1 MRNSATQKSVP
12 TATRIT
18 TFWALFFCALPA
30 LAYHGNASAADAGA
44 VDATATVAEDAAATT
59 ISLST
64 EVTGDDPEIY
74 NAVTSGSGTVTIT
87 GAESI
92 SYAPAADFYGTE
104 YITYD
109 VRSTDSSTGA
119 VTVDQAVVTVTV
131 TSVNDAPTTVADS
144 VTITEDASQTTI
156 NVASNDSDDDT
167 LTADLALT
175 AASVTSGDSSG
186 TVSYS
191 GGNVLYT
198 PSADFTGTT
207 VISYTVAD
215 THATPA
221 TATGTLTVTVTA
233 VNDAPT
239 STSTVSSPATYVA
252 TEDSSTDIDMSA
264 YVSDPSDTGDSVVI
278 SSVTYTGTGSVSI
291 TGNDLIISYVP
302 GDNFNGDDDIYFSAT
317 DNNGG
322 TVSGLI
328 TVSVT
333 SVTEAPVAVADAAT
347 VDEDST
353 SNLIDVKLND
363 TDDDDSYADLVISA
377 PVVTSTTALGTTTT
391 SGNVSVS
398 GQKLSYVPAT
408 DFYGSETIDY
418 TLTDTHGLNSTGTL
432 TVTVSNTN
440 DGPTGV
446 ADTAT
451 TSANTAVTI
460 AVLAND
466 TDVESDTLS
475 ISWVG
480 PATNGITSIS
490 GTTIIY
496 TPNQDFSGTDSFYYK
511 TQDPANEESLQTLV
525 TVTVSTANVGS
536 CSSSVSTLGALA
548 NGCTVAPS
556 AFRTSVYA
564 FGLCT
569 GAPTRPT
576 ASSAYDL
583 SNCQLLYD
591 GAGGSGTTVTFG
603 ATGTS
608 YSFPSFTAPT
618 YGSYT
623 HGILLIGNSFEAKG
637 ILTLS
642 GTNCVTTSVAP
653 FIQCGANYTINDA
666 DYTSADGFDYFYASG
681 TYSYTFSSD
690 SVTADLIDGNN
701 QLITTDGS
709 GTQILA
715 IQEFSGAQ
723 TVSEATRTID
733 IGFRVSQGLSINS
746 SAASTAPFSI
756 RFQVN

>member
-1 MRNSATQKSVP
+1 MRTSATKKSAP
-12 TATRIT
+12 TVTLT
-18 TFWALFFCALPA
+18 KTFWALFFYTLPA
-30 LAYHGNASAADAGA
+30 LAYHGDAAAADAGA

-92 SYAPAADFYGTE
+92 SYAPAANFYGTE

-119 VTVDQAVVTVTV
+119 ITVDQAVVTVTV
-131 TSVNDAPTTVADS
+131 TSDNDPPTTVADS

-167 LTADLALT
+167 LTADLVLT

-186 TVSYS
+186 TVSFS

-215 THATPA
+215 TYTTPD

-264 YVSDPSDTGDSVVI
+264 YVSDPSDSGDSVVI

-302 GDNFNGDDDIYFSAT
+302 GDNFNGNDDIYFSAT

-333 SVTEAPVAVADAAT
+333 SVTEDPVAVADAAT

-353 SNLIDVKLND
+353 TNLIDVKLND
-363 TDDDDSYADLVISA
+363 TDDDDSYAELLISA
-377 PVVTSTTALGTTTT
+377 PVVTSTAALGTTTT
-391 SGNVSVS
+391 AGTVSVS

-418 TLTDTHGLNSTGTL
+418 TLTDTDGLTSTGTL

-446 ADTAT
+446 ADTAA

-460 AVLAND
+460 SVLAND

-511 TQDPANEESLQTLV
+511 TQDTATEESLQTLV
-525 TVTVSTANVGS
+525 TVTVTTANVGS
-536 CSSSVSTLGALA
+536 CSSSVSTLDALA

-583 SNCQLLYD
+583 SSCHLLYD
-591 GAGGSGTTVTFG
+591 GTSGAGTTVTFG

-701 QLITTDGS
+701 QLITADGS

-715 IQEFSGAQ
+715 IQQFSGAQ
-723 TVSEATRTID
+723 TISEATRTID

>member
-1 MRNSATQKSVP
+1 M
-12 TATRIT
+12 
-18 TFWALFFCALPA
+18 LF
-30 LAYHGNASAADAGA
+30 
-44 VDATATVAEDAAATT
+44 
-59 ISLST
+59 
-64 EVTGDDPEIY
+64 
-74 NAVTSGSGTVTIT
+74 
-87 GAESI
+87 
-92 SYAPAADFYGTE
+92 
-104 YITYD
+104 
-109 VRSTDSSTGA
+109 R
-119 VTVDQAVVTVTV
+119 
-131 TSVNDAPTTVADS
+131 
-144 VTITEDASQTTI
+144 
-156 NVASNDSDDDT
+156 
-167 LTADLALT
+167 
-175 AASVTSGDSSG
+175 
-186 TVSYS
+186 
-191 GGNVLYT
+191 
-198 PSADFTGTT
+198 
-207 VISYTVAD
+207 
-215 THATPA
+215 
-221 TATGTLTVTVTA
+221 
-233 VNDAPT
+233 
-239 STSTVSSPATYVA
+239 
-252 TEDSSTDIDMSA
+252 
-264 YVSDPSDTGDSVVI
+264 
-278 SSVTYTGTGSVSI
+278 SVTYTGTGSVSI

-302 GDNFNGDDDIYFSAT
+302 GDNFNGNDDIYFSAT

-333 SVTEAPVAVADAAT
+333 SVTEAPVAVADTAT

-363 TDDDDSYADLVISA
+363 TDDDDSYAELVISA

-391 SGNVSVS
+391 AGTVSVS
-398 GQKLSYVPAT
+398 GQKLSYVPAA

-418 TLTDTHGLNSTGTL
+418 TLTDTDGLTSTGTL

-446 ADTAT
+446 ADTAA

-496 TPNQDFSGTDSFYYK
+496 TPNLDFSGTDSFYYK
-511 TQDPANEESLQTLV
+511 TQDPATEESLQTLV
-525 TVTVSTANVGS
+525 TVTVTTANVGS
-536 CSSSVSTLGALA
+536 CSSSVSTLDALA
-548 NGCTVAPS
+548 NGCTVAPI

-569 GAPTRPT
+569 SAPARPT
-576 ASSAYDL
+576 AIKGYDL

-591 GAGGSGTTVTFG
+591 GRSGSGTTVTFG
-603 ATGTS
+603 GAGTS

-618 YGSYT
+618 HGSYT

-642 GTNCVTTSVAP
+642 GTNCVTTSAAP

-666 DYTSADGFDYFYASG
+666 DYTTADGFDYFYASG

-701 QLITTDGS
+701 QLITADGS

-723 TVSEATRTID
+723 TISEETRTID

>member
-12 TATRIT
+12 AATRIT
-18 TFWALFFCALPA
+18 TFWALLVCALPA
-30 LAYHGNASAADAGA
+30 LAYHGDAAAADAGA

-92 SYAPAADFYGTE
+92 SYAPAANFYGTE

-119 VTVDQAVVTVTV
+119 ITVDQAVVTVTV

-144 VTITEDASQTTI
+144 VTISEDASQTTI

-167 LTADLALT
+167 LTADLVLT

-215 THATPA
+215 TYATPA
-221 TATGTLTVTVTA
+221 TATGTVTVTVTA

-264 YVSDPSDTGDSVVI
+264 YVSDPSDSGDSVVI

-302 GDNFNGDDDIYFSAT
+302 GDNFNGNDDIYFSAT

-333 SVTEAPVAVADAAT
+333 SVTEAPVAVADTAT

-363 TDDDDSYADLVISA
+363 TDDDDSYAELVISA

-391 SGNVSVS
+391 AGTVSVS
-398 GQKLSYVPAT
+398 GQKLSYVPAA

-418 TLTDTHGLNSTGTL
+418 TLTDTDGLTSTGTL

-446 ADTAT
+446 ADTAA

-490 GTTIIY
+490 GTTVIY
-496 TPNQDFSGTDSFYYK
+496 TPNLDFSGTDSFYYK
-511 TQDPANEESLQTLV
+511 TQDPATEESLQTLV
-525 TVTVSTANVGS
+525 TVTVTTANVGS
-536 CSSSVSTLGALA
+536 CSSSVSTLDALA

-569 GAPTRPT
+569 SAPARPT
-576 ASSAYDL
+576 AIKGYDL

-591 GAGGSGTTVTFG
+591 GRSGSGTTVTFG
-603 ATGTS
+603 GAGTS

-618 YGSYT
+618 HGSYT

-642 GTNCVTTSVAP
+642 GTNCVTTSAAP
-653 FIQCGANYTINDA
+653 FIQCGANYTIKDA

-701 QLITTDGS
+701 QLITADGS

-723 TVSEATRTID
+723 TISEETRTID